1 MNYVVELV
9 RKADGHGVSIEARIT
24 TEGDLL
30 LVGRE
35 ELPVEAQTAGPAEQ
49 EYWLRVPAAAKDA
62 ALLSLLENFFGG
74 NALAV
79 SDLRAV
85 LIATGVPCELYSQ

>member
-1 MNYVVELV
+1 MNNLVELV
-9 RKADGHGVSIEARIT
+9 RKADGQGVSIEARIT
-24 TEGDLL
+24 ADGDLL

-35 ELPVEAQTAGPAEQ
+35 ELPAEERGLGLAEQ

-74 NALAV
+74 NALAI
-79 SDLRAV
+79 SDLRA
-85 LIATGVPCELYSQ
+85 LLLATGVPCELYSQ